1 MTQRGGTNWAELAS
15 SWRRSLGIQLLAV
28 LFLVSCALS
37 VVSSVYEYRMEEAAA
52 REGLLGFGR
61 TLARQAALACP
72 DGVLHLDNALDAYV
86 EDLVATENYVAFAEV
101 RRSEDG
107 KLIACNP
114 LKRDTLYS
122 ADSVLQIEEPIRI
135 ERDGEQIG
143 TFVLGLSLRPM
154 QMKLRDKSTRMLIR
168 GSVGF
173 LLVAAL
179 FWLALRG
186 LVLRPLHHLD
196 EAALRLGRGDLEHPL
211 ADLGSSELGRLSRT
225 MDEMRRNLL
234 SSHRSLAEQNQQL
247 VELGR
252 LKSQFLANMSHEMR
266 TPLTSILGG
275 VELLVEIAGN
285 DVERRETA
293 ASVQRNGE
301 QLLDLVDRLLDLA
314 KLETGNLLVEARTCR
329 PEAVLREAISR
340 SAALAASKGLELRID
355 LAGIAARTATT
366 DPARLRQLVAT
377 VVGNAVKFTDRGS
390 VEVRTSLLPQ
400 ATGHL
405 LQVEVIDTG
414 IGIPA
419 EFQPRMFESFSQ
431 ADGSLTRRHG
441 GSGLGL
447 AIARRVA
454 QQLGGDVV
462 ITSEVGCGT
471 RVVITIAVTNVA
483 EAAVEKASPEASA
496 KSPRAAVSHTT
507 APAVLRGRVLVVDD
521 APDNQRLLK
530 AILTKAGVTVD
541 VAANGLEAVEA
552 VQKTVGGTSFDLVL
566 MDLQM
571 PELDGVSAIR
581 QLREQGFV
589 LPIVALTAH
598 ALAEDRER
606 CLAAGAT
613 GYETK
618 PIARQKLLD
627 VVSRHLRSAAI

>member
-1 MTQRGGTNWAELAS
+1 VTRRGGTTWADLAS

-28 LFLVSCALS
+28 LFLVSCTLS
-37 VVSSVYEYRMEEAAA
+37 VVASIYDYRVEEASA
-52 REGLLGFGR
+52 REWLLGLGR
-61 TLARQAALACP
+61 MVARQAAVACA
-72 DGVLHLDNALDAYV
+72 DGVASTDTALDGYV
-86 EDLVATENYVAFAEV
+86 DDLVETESHVAFAEV
-101 RRSEDG
+101 RRTEG
-107 KLIACNP
+107 NKVLACNP
-114 LKRDTLYS
+114 RTRDTQYPP
-122 ADSVLQIEEPIRI
+122 DSILQIEEPIRV

-143 TFVLGLSLRPM
+143 TFVLGLSLQPM
-154 QMKLRDKSTRMLIR
+154 QAKLREKSTRMLIR
-168 GSVGF
+168 GSLGF

-179 FWLALRG
+179 FWVALRA
-186 LVLRPLHHLD
+186 LVMRPLHRLD
-196 EAALRLGRGDLEHPL
+196 EAALRLGRGELDQPLEE
-211 ADLGSSELGRLSRT
+211 LGSSELGRLSRT

-234 SSHRSLAEQNQQL
+234 SSHRSLAAQNQQL
-247 VELGR
+247 VELSR

-329 PEAVLREAISR
+329 PEAVVREAIAR
-340 SAALAASKGLELRID
+340 SAGLAASKGLELRAD

-366 DPARLRQLVAT
+366 DPARLRQLVTT

-390 VEVRTSLLPQ
+390 VEVRASLLPS

-405 LQVEVIDTG
+405 LQVEVTDTG

-419 EFQPRMFESFSQ
+419 EFLPRMFESFSQ

-462 ITSEVGCGT
+462 ITSEVGRGT
-471 RVVITIAVTNVA
+471 RVVITIAVTGVA
-483 EAAVEKASPEASA
+483 EAAVVAPVPAPSVK
-496 KSPRAAVSHTT
+496 T
-507 APAVLRGRVLVVDD
+507 APVPAAAALRGRVLVVDD

-541 VAANGLEAVEA
+541 LAANGREAVEA
-552 VQKTVGGTSFDLVL
+552 VQKTVGGAAFDLVL

-581 QLREQGFV
+581 QLREQGFA

-627 VVSRHLRSAAI
+627 VVSRHLRPSTV